1 MKTGLSLLVAA
12 ALGAGFLA
20 GTWYARRGDLRA
32 AAPDARGILYYVD
45 PMHPAYKSD
54 KPGTAPDCGMAL
66 QPVYNDAA
74 PAAAVAPAVVPGVV
88 AIDRDR
94 QQLIGVRVSPVA
106 MTASDE
112 TLRVYGRV
120 APDDNRVYRVDVG
133 IDGFIRDLSA
143 ATTGSQVRRDDWLA
157 TFSAPELRQPIQGYL
172 VAVELL
178 ERAKKDGDAHDRND
192 IAAAGVQQ
200 NVDRLLT
207 FGMSSVQ
214 LDEIARTRQVPH
226 AIRITAPA
234 DGFVLAR
241 NVLKGQ
247 KFGRG
252 DELYRVADLRRV
264 WVMADVVGADAA
276 YVNEGSNAE
285 VSVPGR
291 PAALRGRVSRDLR
304 PEFNPDTQS
313 VKLRLEVDNPEFVL
327 RPDMFVNV
335 DLRVALPPAIA
346 VPVDAVIA
354 QGVKKIVFVER
365 AAATFEPR
373 EVETGWVFGGRVEI
387 VKGLA
392 AGDRVVV
399 DGTFLLEAETRLR
412 TTRAA
417 MVER

>member
-1 MKTGLSLLVAA
+1 MKTALSLFVAA

-20 GTWYARRGDLRA
+20 GTWYSRRGDLNA
-32 AAPDARGILYYVD
+32 AAPDARAILYYVD
-45 PMHPAYKSD
+45 PMHPAYRSD
-54 KPGTAPDCGMAL
+54 RPGTAPDCGMAL
-66 QPVYNDAA
+66 QPVYSDAA
-74 PAAAVAPAVVPGVV
+74 AAAAAVPPAAPGTV
-88 AIDRDR
+88 AIDGDR
-94 QQLIGVRVSPVA
+94 QQLIGIRVSPVA

-112 TLRVYGRV
+112 MLRVYGLV

-133 IDGFIRDLSA
+133 IDGFVRDVSA
-143 ATTGSQVRRDDWLA
+143 ATTGSQVRKDDWLA

-178 ERAKKDGDAHDRND
+178 ERAKQDGDARDRSD

-214 LDEIARTRQVPH
+214 LDEIARTRQVPQ

-241 NVLKGQ
+241 NVSRGQ

-252 DELYRVADLRRV
+252 DELYRIADLRRV
-264 WVMADVVGADAA
+264 WVVADVASADAA
-276 YVNEGSNAE
+276 YVKQGSQAE

-304 PEFNPDTQS
+304 PEFNPGTQS

-335 DLRVALPPAIA
+335 ALRVALPPAIA

-354 QGVKKIVFVER
+354 RGVKKIMFVER
-365 AAATFEPR
+365 AAGRFEPR

-387 VKGLA
+387 VNGLA

-399 DGTFLLEAETRLR
+399 DGTFLIDAETRLR
-412 TTRAA
+412 TTRSSAS
-417 MVER
+417 R